1 MLFADSQIF
10 GRFAKKAMSLLGQH
24 AERARFDEVVSGDLL
39 AALSWLKQRVLH
51 GPPKIVS
58 ITEKKTMLL
67 FLGGACEH
75 VHEQAQ
81 CSVGGVLTDKAD
93 GPLACFGEPV
103 PRDAVLKWSKAKT
116 AKQLN
121 FEAEIMPLLVAL
133 TCWPDRLED
142 CLLLVFIDNDAAR
155 HAWVSAT
162 AKTKHARNMIHSALS
177 LEAQLGIVSYFC
189 RVPTHSNIADA
200 PSRLDFKLCQE
211 IGA

>member
-67 FLGGACEH
+67 FL
-75 VHEQAQ
+75 
-81 CSVGGVLTDKAD
+81 D
-93 GPLACFGEPV
+93 G
-103 PRDAVLKWSKAKT
+103 DAVLRWSKAKT

-133 TCWPDRLED
+133 TWWPDRLKD

-211 IGA
+211 IGAERVRVSFPDLLKCSRLSDDEAGVDFRLPQH

>member
-1 MLFADSQIF
+1 MAE
-10 GRFAKKAMSLLGQH
+10 AKG
-24 AERARFDEVVSGDLL
+24 
-39 AALSWLKQRVLH
+39 LH

-67 FLGGACEH
+67 FL
-75 VHEQAQ
+75 
-81 CSVGGVLTDKAD
+81 D
-93 GPLACFGEPV
+93 G
-103 PRDAVLKWSKAKT
+103 DAVLRWSKAKT

-133 TCWPDRLED
+133 TCWPDRLKD

-177 LEAQLGIVSYFC
+177 LEAQLGIVSSTHAFQHSGC
-189 RVPTHSNIADA
+189 TFAIGFQVVPGNRS
-200 PSRLDFKLCQE
+200 
-211 IGA
+211 